1 MESSY
6 LSDAVLYLINTIF
19 SLYILLVALRF
30 LLQMVRADARS
41 PVSQFLL
48 AATNP
53 PLRPLRRIIPGYAGV
68 DWSCIILMLALQA
81 IELFLVCLIGFGVF
95 LALPGLILLSAAELL
110 KLIIYIFMFVIFV
123 QVILSWISPRTYN
136 SVTALVYQL
145 SEPLLQPARRLLPAT
160 HGMDFSPILVF
171 ILLQLSLMLL
181 VRPLADL
188 GRALAV

>member
-1 MESSY
+1 MESPY

-81 IELFLVCLIGFGVF
+81 IELFLVSLIGFGVF

-123 QVILSWISPRTYN
+123 QVILSWISPGTYN
-136 SVTALVYQL
+136 PVTVLVYQL

>member
-81 IELFLVCLIGFGVF
+81 IELFLVSLIGFGVF